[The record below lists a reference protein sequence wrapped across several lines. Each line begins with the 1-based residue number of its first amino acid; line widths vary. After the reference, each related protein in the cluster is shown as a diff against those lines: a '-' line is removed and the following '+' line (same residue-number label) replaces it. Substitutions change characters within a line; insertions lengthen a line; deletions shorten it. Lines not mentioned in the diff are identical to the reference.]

1 VGQQDQ
7 NTGDGERTTER
18 GISRANGSEDLTER
32 WKQKLSMRKPTLTSA
47 PAREN
52 RTRNSRRRK
61 LRPGKAKLKTKIVQ
75 ISEKQKTKYKLNFFI
90 KIQ

>member
-52 RTRNSRRRK
+52 RTRNSTK
-61 LRPGKAKLKTKIVQ
+61 KKAQTRQSKTENKNRSDLKMQ
-75 ISEKQKTKYKLNFFI
+75 IEFFY
-90 KIQ
+90 